1 MISNLLTA
9 GYQYPDGHSV
19 DFYGVEVVQFYVQRF
34 LLYFSD
40 YAIHIRV
47 LYGMILLCILTLI
60 VLFVLFFLKI
70 RRNNRDRRAFEAAR
84 ADLYDGFYH
93 VLTSDTMSNYED
105 VEIACNATL
114 DNIKKKY
121 RPEILSRLISEICMD
136 LSRELPSIPNA
147 ETLCALIGV
156 KTYYERN
163 LATGHLVLQT
173 LQNVVNMHI
182 CVSEGL
188 LAGYIN
194 HYNDNVRQMARM
206 CHVISS
212 QADPYHYFV
221 SDLENEHGVWRLMM
235 LHRLFAWLWAN
246 DRQMPQFL
254 ILTENIENEESVRFL
269 IEEVAY
275 WGSEREKAALHTL
288 FLSPNYTY
296 RTAALH
302 AVALLHDASQEQ
314 AALTPTTSNPSRCAG
329 KCCAC
334 WQLSTRVSTSTSSYT
349 PIAHH
354 RRRRHARWHSP
365 ASTPTAVPAD
375 TPSRSCVAKCLR
387 ARPTVCC
394 STRLTQWLLSTK

>member
-19 DFYGVEVVQFYVQRF
+19 DFYGVEVIQFYVQRF

-70 RRNNRDRRAFEAAR
+70 KRNNRDRRAFEVAR

-105 VEIACNATL
+105 VEMACNATL

-147 ETLCALIGV
+147 ETLCALTGV

-173 LQNVVNMHI
+173 LQNVGT
-182 CVSEGL
+182 C
-188 LAGYIN
+188 
-194 HYNDNVRQMARM
+194 
-206 CHVISS
+206 
-212 QADPYHYFV
+212 
-221 SDLENEHGVWRLMM
+221 
-235 LHRLFAWLWAN
+235 
-246 DRQMPQFL
+246 
-254 ILTENIENEESVRFL
+254 TSV
-269 IEEVAY
+269 
-275 WGSEREKAALHTL
+275 
-288 FLSPNYTY
+288 
-296 RTAALH
+296 
-302 AVALLHDASQEQ
+302 
-314 AALTPTTSNPSRCAG
+314 
-329 KCCAC
+329 
-334 WQLSTRVSTSTSSYT
+334 
-349 PIAHH
+349 
-354 RRRRHARWHSP
+354 
-365 ASTPTAVPAD
+365 
-375 TPSRSCVAKCLR
+375 
-387 ARPTVCC
+387 
-394 STRLTQWLLSTK
+394 

>member
-70 RRNNRDRRAFEAAR
+70 RRNNRDRRAFEVAR

-114 DNIKKKY
+114 DNIKKKC

-147 ETLCALIGV
+147 ETLCALTGV

-188 LAGYIN
+188 LAVYIN

-212 QADPYHYFV
+212 QADPYHYFI

-246 DRQMPQFL
+246 PLAQLHLPHSGTARCS
-254 ILTENIENEESVRFL
+254 TSARR
-269 IEEVAY
+269 VARA
-275 WGSEREKAALHTL
+275 GCTR
-288 FLSPNYTY
+288 
-296 RTAALH
+296 
-302 AVALLHDASQEQ
+302 LLRPA
-314 AALTPTTSNPSRCAG
+314 
-329 KCCAC
+329 
-334 WQLSTRVSTSTSSYT
+334 TRVGAPGSAARAGSYQ
-349 PIAHH
+349 
-354 RRRRHARWHSP
+354 
-365 ASTPTAVPAD
+365 
-375 TPSRSCVAKCLR
+375 LG
-387 ARPTVCC
+387 
-394 STRLTQWLLSTK
+394 

>member
-1 MISNLLTA
+1 MISSLLTA

-114 DNIKKKY
+114 DNIKRKY

-136 LSRELPSIPNA
+136 LSRELPNIPNA
-147 ETLCALIGV
+147 ETLCALTDV
-156 KTYYERN
+156 KAYYERN

-182 CVSEGL
+182 CVRGRVKTPN
-188 LAGYIN
+188 IN
-194 HYNDNVRQMARM
+194 N
-206 CHVISS
+206 
-212 QADPYHYFV
+212 
-221 SDLENEHGVWRLMM
+221 
-235 LHRLFAWLWAN
+235 
-246 DRQMPQFL
+246 
-254 ILTENIENEESVRFL
+254 
-269 IEEVAY
+269 
-275 WGSEREKAALHTL
+275 
-288 FLSPNYTY
+288 
-296 RTAALH
+296 
-302 AVALLHDASQEQ
+302 
-314 AALTPTTSNPSRCAG
+314 
-329 KCCAC
+329 
-334 WQLSTRVSTSTSSYT
+334 
-349 PIAHH
+349 
-354 RRRRHARWHSP
+354 
-365 ASTPTAVPAD
+365 
-375 TPSRSCVAKCLR
+375 
-387 ARPTVCC
+387 
-394 STRLTQWLLSTK
+394 